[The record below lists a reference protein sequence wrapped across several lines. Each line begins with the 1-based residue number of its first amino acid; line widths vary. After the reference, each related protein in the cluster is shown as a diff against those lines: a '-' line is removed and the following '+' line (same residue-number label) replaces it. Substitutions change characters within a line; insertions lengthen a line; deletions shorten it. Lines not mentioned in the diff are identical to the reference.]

1 MSEESRMKKTIIR
14 IAVCVVVF
22 LASALIIGSIMNQG
36 HNNMTMEM
44 APATLPMIT
53 MESGGVACNELH
65 GNTVEMDV
73 AYQKDCITLLGE
85 GRQAN
90 FTVDTFGREITGIST
105 EVRSIDGSRLIENSE
120 VTGWK
125 ANGKSFSVSLTL
137 KDLID
142 TNTQYSLTLILELEG
157 EQKVYYYTTIL
168 WNDDVHISEILE
180 FATDFHGKLY
190 DKEVAKELTKYLEP
204 NSKLTDNGT
213 FHKVNIHSSFQQ
225 ITWGSLEPVQEDAAS
240 IRLTQISGNVASLLM
255 DFVVSTGEGKN
266 KIYYN
271 VEEYYRVRYTSE
283 RMYLLDYERTMTQIP
298 DTTRMYANDKIL
310 LGITDENVD
319 MMESADGNT
328 VVFSDMG
335 QLLSYNA
342 ATNGLTVIFSF
353 YDKYNADR
361 RTLYDNHGIKILDVD
376 EGGNVKFAVYGYMN
390 RGRHE
395 GETGIQI
402 ISYDNSLNTIEE
414 EVYIPYSKSYAVLKD
429 EMEQLLYRNRQ
440 QHVYFFLENGVYDVD
455 LENRSA
461 EQLVSIRQD
470 DSLQVSENHEIIVW
484 QEGDDINHSNQLN
497 VRNLNTGE
505 QTVIRAEDG
514 EAIRPLGF
522 MGEDII
528 YGVARESD
536 IRTENSG
543 QIFYPMYKVCIS
555 NSSGDNLKE
564 YGQDGIYI
572 VDCAIEGNQITLS
585 RIQRSE
591 NGSYQEILDDQIMNN
606 VEEEPG
612 QNKVVTADIDIYERY
627 VQIQTKTTIDTKTI
641 KVLNPKEVV
650 FEGGRELTL
659 DAVSEVSRYYVYN
672 AYGVQGIYSAPGKAV
687 KEAYDSSG
695 VVTNDRGITVWL
707 KGNRVSRNQIM
718 AIKEESVTDQKNSLT
733 VCLDNILRHAGITRN
748 TEYDLA
754 QGKTAIQILE
764 ENMTG
769 VQVLDLSGCSLD
781 AVLYYVNQDIPVL
794 AILEDG
800 EAVLVTGFNEF
811 NVVIMEP
818 STGKL
823 YKKGMNDATTWF
835 AENGNHF
842 ISYMKIEN

>member
-240 IRLTQISGNVASLLM
+240 IRLTQVSGNVASLLM

-353 YDKYNADR
+353 YDKDNADR

-514 EAIRPLGF
+514 EAIRLLGF

-687 KEAYDSSG
+687 KEAYDSAG
-695 VVTNDRGITVWL
+695 VVANDRGITVWL

-842 ISYMKIEN
+842 ISYMKIDN

>member
-225 ITWGSLEPVQEDAAS
+225 ITWGSLEPVQEDAAT

-353 YDKYNADR
+353 YDKDNADR

-687 KEAYDSSG
+687 KEAYDSAG
-695 VVTNDRGITVWL
+695 VVANDRGITVWL

>member
-190 DKEVAKELTKYLEP
+190 DKEMAKELTKYLEP

-353 YDKYNADR
+353 YGKDNADR

-627 VQIQTKTTIDTKTI
+627 VQIQTKTTIDTRTI

-672 AYGVQGIYSAPGKAV
+672 AYGVQGIYSTPGKAV
-687 KEAYDSSG
+687 KEAYDSAG
-695 VVTNDRGITVWL
+695 VVANDRGITVWL

>member
-65 GNTVEMDV
+65 GNTVELDV

-190 DKEVAKELTKYLEP
+190 DKEMAKELTKYLEP

-353 YDKYNADR
+353 YDKDNADR

-627 VQIQTKTTIDTKTI
+627 VQIQTKTTIDTRTI

-687 KEAYDSSG
+687 KEAYDSAG
-695 VVTNDRGITVWL
+695 VVANDRGITVWL

-823 YKKGMNDATTWF
+823 YKKGMNDATAWF

-842 ISYMKIEN
+842 ITYMRTEN

>member
-353 YDKYNADR
+353 YDKDNADR

-440 QHVYFFLENGVYDVD
+440 QHVYFCLENGVYDVD

-687 KEAYDSSG
+687 KEAYDSAG
-695 VVTNDRGITVWL
+695 VVANDRGITVWL

-842 ISYMKIEN
+842 ISYMKIDN

>member
-90 FTVDTFGREITGIST
+90 FTVNTFGREITGIST

-353 YDKYNADR
+353 YDKDNADR

-505 QTVIRAEDG
+505 QTVIRTEDG

-555 NSSGDNLKE
+555 NSSGNNLKE

-591 NGSYQEILDDQIMNN
+591 NGSYQEILNDQIMNN

-823 YKKGMNDATTWF
+823 YKKGMNDATAWF

-842 ISYMKIEN
+842 ITYMRTEN

>member
-90 FTVDTFGREITGIST
+90 FTVNTFGREITGIST

-353 YDKYNADR
+353 YDKDNADR

-505 QTVIRAEDG
+505 QTVIRAQDG

-555 NSSGDNLKE
+555 NSSGNNLKE

-591 NGSYQEILDDQIMNN
+591 NGSYQEILNDQIMNN

-823 YKKGMNDATTWF
+823 YKKGMNDATAWF

>member
-310 LGITDENVD
+310 LGITDENVG

-342 ATNGLTVIFSF
+342 ATNRLTVIFSF
-353 YDKYNADR
+353 YDKDNADR

-555 NSSGDNLKE
+555 NSSGNNLKE

-591 NGSYQEILDDQIMNN
+591 NGSYQEILNDQIMNN

-695 VVTNDRGITVWL
+695 VVANDRGITVWL

>member
-105 EVRSIDGSRLIENSE
+105 EVRSIDGSRLIEDSE

-142 TNTQYSLTLILELEG
+142 TNTQYSLILILELEG

-353 YDKYNADR
+353 YDKDNADR

-505 QTVIRAEDG
+505 QTVIRAQDG

-555 NSSGDNLKE
+555 NSSGNNLKE

-591 NGSYQEILDDQIMNN
+591 NGSYQEILNDQIMNN

-687 KEAYDSSG
+687 KEACDSSG

-823 YKKGMNDATTWF
+823 YKKGMNDATAWF

-842 ISYMKIEN
+842 ITYMRTEN

>member
-168 WNDDVHISEILE
+168 WNDDVHISGILE

-240 IRLTQISGNVASLLM
+240 IRLTQVSGNVASLLM

-353 YDKYNADR
+353 YDKDNADR

-695 VVTNDRGITVWL
+695 VVANDRGITVWL

-842 ISYMKIEN
+842 ITYMRTEN

>member
-266 KIYYN
+266 KNYYN

-353 YDKYNADR
+353 YDKDNADR

-687 KEAYDSSG
+687 KEAYDSAG
-695 VVTNDRGITVWL
+695 VVANDRGITVWL

-718 AIKEESVTDQKNSLT
+718 AIKEESVTDQKNSLA

-842 ISYMKIEN
+842 ISYMKIDN

>member
-90 FTVDTFGREITGIST
+90 FIVDTFGREITGIST

-240 IRLTQISGNVASLLM
+240 IRLTQVSGNVASLLM

-353 YDKYNADR
+353 YDKDNADR

-591 NGSYQEILDDQIMNN
+591 NGSYQEILNDQIMNN

-823 YKKGMNDATTWF
+823 YKKGMNDATAWF

-842 ISYMKIEN
+842 ITYMRTEN

>member
-142 TNTQYSLTLILELEG
+142 TNTQYSLTLILELER

-190 DKEVAKELTKYLEP
+190 DKEMAKELTKYLEP

-353 YDKYNADR
+353 YDKDNADR
-361 RTLYDNHGIKILDVD
+361 RTLYDDHGIKILDVD

-687 KEAYDSSG
+687 KEAYDSAG
-695 VVTNDRGITVWL
+695 VVANDRGITVWL

>member
-342 ATNGLTVIFSF
+342 TTNRLTVIFSF
-353 YDKYNADR
+353 YDKDNADR

-695 VVTNDRGITVWL
+695 VVANDRGITVWL

>member
-310 LGITDENVD
+310 LGITDENVG

-342 ATNGLTVIFSF
+342 TTNRLTVIFSF
-353 YDKYNADR
+353 YDKDNADR
-361 RTLYDNHGIKILDVD
+361 RTLYENHGIKILDVD

-695 VVTNDRGITVWL
+695 VVANDRGITVWL

>member
-168 WNDDVHISEILE
+168 WNDDVYISEILE

-310 LGITDENVD
+310 LGITDENVG

-342 ATNGLTVIFSF
+342 ATNRLTVIFSF
-353 YDKYNADR
+353 YDKDNADR

-627 VQIQTKTTIDTKTI
+627 VQIQTKTTIDTRTI

-695 VVTNDRGITVWL
+695 VVANDRGITVWL

-823 YKKGMNDATTWF
+823 YKKGMNDATAWF

-842 ISYMKIEN
+842 ITYMRTEN

>member
-190 DKEVAKELTKYLEP
+190 DKEMAKELTKYLEP

-353 YDKYNADR
+353 YDKDNADR

-564 YGQDGIYI
+564 YGQDSIYI

-627 VQIQTKTTIDTKTI
+627 VQIQTKTTIDTRTI

-695 VVTNDRGITVWL
+695 VVANDRGITVWL

-842 ISYMKIEN
+842 ISYMKIDN

>member
-190 DKEVAKELTKYLEP
+190 DKEMAKELTKYLES

-353 YDKYNADR
+353 YGKDNADR

-627 VQIQTKTTIDTKTI
+627 VQIQTKTTIDTRTI

-687 KEAYDSSG
+687 KEAYDSAG
-695 VVTNDRGITVWL
+695 VVANDRGITVWL

-718 AIKEESVTDQKNSLT
+718 AIKEESVTDQKNSLP

>member
-73 AYQKDCITLLGE
+73 AYQKGCITLLGE

-353 YDKYNADR
+353 YDKDNADR

-627 VQIQTKTTIDTKTI
+627 VQIQTKTTIDTRTI

-687 KEAYDSSG
+687 KEAYDSAG
-695 VVTNDRGITVWL
+695 VVANDRGITVWL

>member
-240 IRLTQISGNVASLLM
+240 IRLTQVSGNVASLLM

-353 YDKYNADR
+353 YDKDNADR

-555 NSSGDNLKE
+555 NSSGNNLKE

-591 NGSYQEILDDQIMNN
+591 NGSYQEILNDQIMNN

-823 YKKGMNDATTWF
+823 YKKGMNDATAWF

>member
-90 FTVDTFGREITGIST
+90 FTVNTFGREITGIST

-240 IRLTQISGNVASLLM
+240 IRLTQVSGNVASLLM

-353 YDKYNADR
+353 YDKDNADR

-687 KEAYDSSG
+687 KEAYDSAG
-695 VVTNDRGITVWL
+695 VVANDRGITVWL

-842 ISYMKIEN
+842 ISYMKIDN

>member
-90 FTVDTFGREITGIST
+90 FTVDTFGREITEIST

-353 YDKYNADR
+353 YDKDNADR
-361 RTLYDNHGIKILDVD
+361 RTLYDDHGIKILDVD

-543 QIFYPMYKVCIS
+543 QIFYPMYKVCLS
-555 NSSGDNLKE
+555 NSSGENLKE

-687 KEAYDSSG
+687 KEAYDSAG
-695 VVTNDRGITVWL
+695 VVANDRGITVWL

-842 ISYMKIEN
+842 ISYMKIDN

>member
-310 LGITDENVD
+310 LGITDENVG
-319 MMESADGNT
+319 MMESTDGNT

-342 ATNGLTVIFSF
+342 ATNRLTVIFSF
-353 YDKYNADR
+353 YDKDNADR

-695 VVTNDRGITVWL
+695 VVANDRGITVWL

-823 YKKGMNDATTWF
+823 YKKGMNDATAWF

-842 ISYMKIEN
+842 ITYMRTEN

>member
-353 YDKYNADR
+353 YDKDNADR

-528 YGVARESD
+528 YGVARERD

-543 QIFYPMYKVCIS
+543 QIFYPMYKVSIS

-687 KEAYDSSG
+687 KEAYDSAG
-695 VVTNDRGITVWL
+695 VVANDRGITVWL

-842 ISYMKIEN
+842 ISYMKIDN

>member
-353 YDKYNADR
+353 YDKDNADR

-514 EAIRPLGF
+514 EAIRLLGF

-687 KEAYDSSG
+687 KEAYDSAG
-695 VVTNDRGITVWL
+695 VVANDRGITVWL

-842 ISYMKIEN
+842 ISYMKIDN

>member
-190 DKEVAKELTKYLEP
+190 DKEMAKELTKYLEP

-240 IRLTQISGNVASLLM
+240 IRLTQISGNVAFLLM

-353 YDKYNADR
+353 YDKDNADR
-361 RTLYDNHGIKILDVD
+361 RTLYDDHGIKILDVD

-627 VQIQTKTTIDTKTI
+627 VQIQTKTTIDTRTI

-695 VVTNDRGITVWL
+695 VVANDRGITVWL

>member
-65 GNTVEMDV
+65 GNTVELDV

-190 DKEVAKELTKYLEP
+190 DKEMAKELTKYLEP

-353 YDKYNADR
+353 YGKDNADR

-627 VQIQTKTTIDTKTI
+627 VQIQTKTTIDTRTI

-842 ISYMKIEN
+842 ISYMKIDN

>member
-90 FTVDTFGREITGIST
+90 FTLDTFGREITGIST

-353 YDKYNADR
+353 YDKDNADR

-695 VVTNDRGITVWL
+695 VVANDRGITVWL

>member
-328 VVFSDMG
+328 VGFSDMG

-353 YDKYNADR
+353 YDKDNADR

-555 NSSGDNLKE
+555 NSSGNNLKE

-591 NGSYQEILDDQIMNN
+591 NGSYQEILNDQIMNN

>member
-353 YDKYNADR
+353 YGKDNADR

-695 VVTNDRGITVWL
+695 VVANDRGITVWL

-842 ISYMKIEN
+842 ISYMKIDN

>member
-190 DKEVAKELTKYLEP
+190 DKEMAKELTKYLES

-353 YDKYNADR
+353 YGKDNADR

-505 QTVIRAEDG
+505 QTVIRAQDG

-555 NSSGDNLKE
+555 NSSGNNLKE

-591 NGSYQEILDDQIMNN
+591 NGSYQEILNDQIMNN

>member
-353 YDKYNADR
+353 YDKDNADR

-591 NGSYQEILDDQIMNN
+591 NGSYQEILDDQNN

-672 AYGVQGIYSAPGKAV
+672 AYGVQGIYSAEGSLRFRRGCCERPRNYGMAEGQSCQQEPDHGNQGRKCHGP
-687 KEAYDSSG
+687 EEQPDGMSG
-695 VVTNDRGITVWL
+695 QYPAAC
-707 KGNRVSRNQIM
+707 RNHPQHRI
-718 AIKEESVTDQKNSLT
+718 
-733 VCLDNILRHAGITRN
+733 
-748 TEYDLA
+748 
-754 QGKTAIQILE
+754 
-764 ENMTG
+764 
-769 VQVLDLSGCSLD
+769 
-781 AVLYYVNQDIPVL
+781 
-794 AILEDG
+794 
-800 EAVLVTGFNEF
+800 
-811 NVVIMEP
+811 
-818 STGKL
+818 
-823 YKKGMNDATTWF
+823 
-835 AENGNHF
+835 
-842 ISYMKIEN
+842 

>member
-90 FTVDTFGREITGIST
+90 FIVDTFGREITGIST

-190 DKEVAKELTKYLEP
+190 DKEVARELTKYLEP

-353 YDKYNADR
+353 YDKDNADR

-505 QTVIRAEDG
+505 QTVIRAQDG

-555 NSSGDNLKE
+555 NSSGNNLKE

-591 NGSYQEILDDQIMNN
+591 NGSYQEILNDQIMNN

-823 YKKGMNDATTWF
+823 YKKGMNDATAWF

-842 ISYMKIEN
+842 ITYMRTEN

>member
-157 EQKVYYYTTIL
+157 EKKVYYYTTIL

-353 YDKYNADR
+353 YDKDNADR

-627 VQIQTKTTIDTKTI
+627 VQIQTKTTIDTRTI

-687 KEAYDSSG
+687 KEAYDSAG
-695 VVTNDRGITVWL
+695 VVANDRGITVWL

-823 YKKGMNDATTWF
+823 YKKGMNDATAWF

-842 ISYMKIEN
+842 ITYMRTEN

>member
-190 DKEVAKELTKYLEP
+190 DKEMAKELTKYLEP

-353 YDKYNADR
+353 YDKDNADR

-687 KEAYDSSG
+687 KEAYDSAG
-695 VVTNDRGITVWL
+695 VVANDRGITVWL

-733 VCLDNILRHAGITRN
+733 VCLDNILRHARITRN

-842 ISYMKIEN
+842 ISYMKIDN

>member
-190 DKEVAKELTKYLEP
+190 DKEMAKELTKYLEP

-342 ATNGLTVIFSF
+342 TTNRLTVIFSF
-353 YDKYNADR
+353 YDKDNADR

-695 VVTNDRGITVWL
+695 VVANDRGITVWL

-842 ISYMKIEN
+842 ISYMKIDN